1 MPFLTKSE
9 LRSVLRE
16 NKIAQISDSD
26 DTIVEMAISA
36 GMTEV
41 RSRIAPNNKK
51 SWQDGRLKYD
61 IATIFAAT
69 GEERN
74 PLILEITKVV
84 SMWWLICRNNA
95 GVHYEVI
102 RDRYSAAVD
111 YLKDLA
117 TGEANDPTLPIIQ
130 DPVDE
135 DGNPTSLAKPFRM
148 GSRLKF
154 NHE

>member
-1 MPFLTKSE
+1 MPFLTKDE

-26 DTIVEMAISA
+26 DTIVQMSISA
-36 GMTEV
+36 GITEV
-41 RSRIAPNNKK
+41 TSRIAPNNKRT
-51 SWQDGRLKYD
+51 WQDGRLKYD
-61 IATIFAAT
+61 ITKIFSAT
-69 GEERN
+69 GEDRN

-102 RDRYSAAVD
+102 RDRYSAAVE

-117 TGEANDPTLPIIQ
+117 SGEANDPTLPVIQ

-135 DGNPTSLAKPFRM
+135 NGNPTSLVKPFRM
-148 GSRLKF
+148 GSRKKF